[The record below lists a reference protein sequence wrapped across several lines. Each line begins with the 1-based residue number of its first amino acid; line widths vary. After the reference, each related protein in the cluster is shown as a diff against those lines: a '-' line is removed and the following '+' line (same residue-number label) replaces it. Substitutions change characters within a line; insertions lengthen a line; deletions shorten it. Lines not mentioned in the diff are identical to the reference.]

1 MCSPNLLVT
10 PLSRRAGLSL
20 LIFFVTWGFSAV
32 AVNEVDLGVYV
43 QAQASTFPAPYKILH
58 DSLRFTA
65 SKIKIT
71 GVPMAI
77 YRTLYYTDVS
87 VGVGGRVTIP
97 QDMREDQGIDE
108 GDALT
113 VRVEEN
119 PRGGRQMVIW
129 RTEQQPGDED

>member
-1 MCSPNLLVT
+1 M
-10 PLSRRAGLSL
+10 
-20 LIFFVTWGFSAV
+20 FS
-32 AVNEVDLGVYV
+32 
-43 QAQASTFPAPYKILH
+43 APYKIL
-58 DSLRFTA
+58 DNSLRLTA
-65 SKIKIT
+65 SKIEIT
-71 GVPMAI
+71 GVSMAI

-97 QDMREDQGIDE
+97 QDMREDLGIDE
-108 GDALT
+108 GDELT